1 MSVCSQR
8 VYFLKLLRSQYIP
21 REQLHMVCVTLIL
34 SRIVYAL
41 PAWGW
46 HLTTAPHDW
55 MLSLNGLETL
65 VLAMQIIPWPN
76 YLTRQML
83 GFYACTKTRTL
94 SLSSFIS
101 RQSFYM
107 DLRHRGVFSN
117 VFSFRQ
123 LYISSNVLCVHAF
136 PAMLAFVEHK

>member
-1 MSVCSQR
+1 
-8 VYFLKLLRSQYIP
+8 
-21 REQLHMVCVTLIL
+21 MVCVTLIL

-83 GFYACTKTRTL
+83 GF
-94 SLSSFIS
+94 
-101 RQSFYM
+101 
-107 DLRHRGVFSN
+107 
-117 VFSFRQ
+117 
-123 LYISSNVLCVHAF
+123 
-136 PAMLAFVEHK
+136 